1 MELLFPLPV
10 WIVTLALCLL
20 HAYRSRRTDHVAAV
34 VKAFALSVLW
44 TAAAVAAFWGL
55 MFLVD
60 FVADIQIERALF
72 IVIAGW
78 AILYVA
84 VALASF
90 GYNSFLVYAA
100 TAACCGWFGWSY
112 RASPWGM
119 SWFAAILGSV
129 TILAAFAGACSA
141 FLWARWEVFGWRPSE
156 EAWKRTRE
164 ESKRRRPDASD
175 EDIERY
181 LADGE
186 AETLQT
192 LKEAA
197 QFGGTVALWAAIA
210 TFFVG
215 SAAVY
220 PQAYEHVFASYVSR
234 LTAHKSSQADGL
246 AIRTCLAQRWDYD
259 AQMECERAARNRN
272 PDVASTEISRMV
284 EDAAA
289 ENQEAAL
296 ADNKRDRDFPALTD
310 ADVKAAI
317 HRTSEENRINAVRKC
332 MQEHNWALAAQT
344 QCDK

>member
-1 MELLFPLPV
+1 MELLFPVPV

-20 HAYRSRRTDHVAAV
+20 HAYRSARADHVAAV

-44 TAAAVAAFWGL
+44 TAAAVAAFWGF

-60 FVADIQIERALF
+60 FVADVQFEKALF

-78 AILYVA
+78 AILYIA

-90 GYNSFLVYAA
+90 GYSSFLVYAA

-112 RASPWGM
+112 RASPWGL

-129 TILAAFAGACSA
+129 TVLAAFAAACSA
-141 FLWARWEVFGWRPSE
+141 FVWARWEVFGWRPSE
-156 EAWKRTRE
+156 EARKRIRE
-164 ESKRRRPDASD
+164 ESKRRQPDASD

-186 AETLQT
+186 AETPQT
-192 LKEAA
+192 LKETA
-197 QFGGTVALWAAIA
+197 QFVGTVALWTAIA

-234 LTAHKSSQADGL
+234 LTAHKSSQADSPRTIDGPDEWEKRRLMLVEKYKGL
-246 AIRTCLAQRWDYD
+246 SQTERCVARGVHIDQCGIPQEEAWAMYD
-259 AQMECERAARNRN
+259 RLDARGLTYRAG
-272 PDVASTEISRMV
+272 E
-284 EDAAA
+284 
-289 ENQEAAL
+289 
-296 ADNKRDRDFPALTD
+296 
-310 ADVKAAI
+310 
-317 HRTSEENRINAVRKC
+317 
-332 MQEHNWALAAQT
+332 
-344 QCDK
+344 